1 MSFSLT
7 IYHSL
12 RTMNMP
18 QLSVKNVNFLPQ
30 ETLVTLYYSLV
41 ESRLRYCNTVWGNC
55 GNLLKRKLQTLQNR
69 AAWVIT
75 RTTYGSVDPE
85 TLLTNFK

>member
-1 MSFSLT
+1 M
-7 IYHSL
+7 
-12 RTMNMP
+12 
-18 QLSVKNVNFLPQ
+18 LSKKISSAIAAIKNVKFLPQ

-69 AAWVIT
+69 AMRVHKSINKCT
-75 RTTYGSVDPE
+75 SVPLGPICQVQYN
-85 TLLTNFK
+85 TQPLY